1 MHQIRLP
8 PEDHLERAAP
18 DNQARNFGML
28 HHAHDFGLQSS
39 ASAEALAE
47 AQDCLSCMQVVTA
60 VNADAQAYQTT
71 TATTGSMQIWRGIC

>member
-18 DNQARNFGML
+18 DIQARNFGML
-28 HHAHDFGLQSS
+28 HYAHVFGLQSS

-47 AQDCLSCMQVVTA
+47 AQDCLPCMKVSMA
-60 VNADAQAYQTT
+60 VIADEAYHTII
-71 TATTGSMQIWRGIC
+71 ATTVNMQIWRGIC